1 MLHPIKDRCRR
12 NIRHLFPRISCR
24 VLSQYIRNH
33 AVFVLFDDAADE
45 RQVPESLKNT
55 TAGHDPCRV
64 GKEVHFVKKE
74 KLTDRCLLI
83 SACLQKETGFSDKQ
97 HVLNEDSVEKREQ
110 YPQEKQ
116 KKRGGKRIKE
126 GLVDSL

>member
-1 MLHPIKDRCRR
+1 MQGGKRSSLCK
-12 NIRHLFPRISCR
+12 
-24 VLSQYIRNH
+24 
-33 AVFVLFDDAADE
+33 E
-45 RQVPESLKNT
+45 RK
-55 TAGHDPCRV
+55 A
-64 GKEVHFVKKE
+64 
-74 KLTDRCLLI
+74 TDRCLLI

>member
-1 MLHPIKDRCRR
+1 MLY
-12 NIRHLFPRISCR
+12 S
-24 VLSQYIRNH
+24 YI
-33 AVFVLFDDAADE
+33 FDDAADE

-116 KKRGGKRIKE
+116 KNEVENGSRKASLTVFKVAKIKDLP
-126 GLVDSL
+126 LVYILRMCSNRVASGAPENEI

>member
-1 MLHPIKDRCRR
+1 MQGGKR
-12 NIRHLFPRISCR
+12 S
-24 VLSQYIRNH
+24 
-33 AVFVLFDDAADE
+33 
-45 RQVPESLKNT
+45 SL
-55 TAGHDPCRV
+55 C
-64 GKEVHFVKKE
+64 KEE

-110 YPQEKQ
+110 YPQEEARKNEVEN
-116 KKRGGKRIKE
+116 GSKE

>member
-1 MLHPIKDRCRR
+1 MI
-12 NIRHLFPRISCR
+12 
-24 VLSQYIRNH
+24 H
-33 AVFVLFDDAADE
+33 AGWEKKFTL
-45 RQVPESLKNT
+45 
-55 TAGHDPCRV
+55 
-64 GKEVHFVKKE
+64 KKE

>member
-1 MLHPIKDRCRR
+1 MYEELVEKL
-12 NIRHLFPRISCR
+12 RHRGTLYNGIS
-24 VLSQYIRNH
+24 
-33 AVFVLFDDAADE
+33 LFDDAADE

-97 HVLNEDSVEKREQ
+97 HVLNEDSVEKRQQ

-116 KKRGGKRIKE
+116 KKRGGKGIMK
-126 GLVDSL
+126 GLVDCL